1 MLVLC
6 VLLLALSIFETA
18 ALTTERIR
26 QNYSTYAAVF
36 AFFDTVYA
44 FALTSLLFVVLI
56 VFACKRKGSKF
67 ISGGT
72 LLVLCVLWLGALFT
86 VVNLRYGCDIVV
98 VPEPTVDK
106 RCFVR
111 VAGVFFF
118 AFSNEING
126 VVSQA
131 GCLVNFNLIA
141 ALLASI
147 ISIFGF
153 YREIAVK

>member
-1 MLVLC
+1 MLILC
-6 VLLLALSIFETA
+6 VLLLALSVFETV

-44 FALTSLLFVVLI
+44 FGLTSGLLAVLI

-67 ISGGT
+67 ISRGT
-72 LLVLCVLWLGALFT
+72 VLVLCVLWLGALFT

-111 VAGVFFF
+111 IAGVFFF

-131 GCLVNFNLIA
+131 GCLINFNLIA

-147 ISIFGF
+147 ISIYRF
-153 YREIAVK
+153 YRVKAEK